1 MIPKMLVSLICCCF
15 LSLSVFAGNPTSAE
29 ILNYVQKH
37 NETAINEMKR
47 SGIPAS
53 ILLAQAITI
62 SEQGLADMAVNNNNH
77 FATKC
82 GNAWE
87 GDTTFKNQEE
97 SVIESCFRA
106 YPDVAASYSDYTNLL
121 MEDKACRDLFQHS
134 YYDYQSWA
142 NGLEQCLDASDTAY
156 AAKLIKLIKKY
167 DLAKYD
173 SPEAFSPVVEK
184 PIIGYEFEIN

>member
-1 MIPKMLVSLICCCF
+1 MDPKVLISLICCSF
-15 LSLSVFAGNPTSAE
+15 LSLSLFAGHPTTAAIE
-29 ILNYVQKH
+29 DYVEKH
-37 NETAINEMKR
+37 HKTAINEMKR

-53 ILLAQAITI
+53 ILLAQAIII
-62 SEQGLADMAVNNNNH
+62 SEQGLAKMAIESNNH

-82 GNAWE
+82 GNAWS
-87 GDTTFKNQEE
+87 GDATFKKQTD
-97 SVIESCFRA
+97 SVIESCFRV
-106 YPDVAASYSDYTNLL
+106 YPDAATSYSDYTNLM

-142 NGLEQCLDASDTAY
+142 NGLEKCLNAADKAY

-167 DLAKYD
+167 DLSKCD
-173 SPEAFSPVVEK
+173 SPESFSPVVQK